1 MMTEAA
7 PLSPKVPEPVALVSC
22 MRDEGMFILEWV
34 AFHQVIG
41 FDRIVI
47 CSNDCSDGS
56 DALLDRLA
64 EAGVLTHLHNRVV
77 PGGRPQEAGLALAF
91 EHLRG
96 TDAEW
101 LCHLDAD
108 EFLNI
113 GLGQGRVQDLL
124 DVAGKGDVIALP
136 WRLFGDSGH
145 LRWPGATLPK
155 FLRCE
160 GAPDPETIS
169 HKSIYRFRRFQAA
182 TDHMP
187 IRPLIARPVVRNAAG
202 FALHSGTV
210 MDGHHIRYHPA
221 DRVWRPRKAVI
232 NHYAVRST
240 DCFALR
246 EARGRGWHS
255 DQTGKYTLGGAWHR
269 RANQNEATN
278 RSILRHWPATL
289 RRMTD
294 LRALPGVAAAEAVCT
309 AWFDAARESL
319 PLLQSLSGVI

>member
-1 MMTEAA
+1 MTEVA
-7 PLSPKVPEPVALVSC
+7 PLSPSQPEPAALVSC
-22 MRDEGMFILEWV
+22 MRDEGIFIVEGV

-56 DALLDRLA
+56 DPLLDRLQA
-64 EAGVLTHLHNRVV
+64 AGVLTHLRHRVP
-77 PGGRPQEAGLALAF
+77 PGGRPQDQGLALAF
-91 EHLRG
+91 GHLHG

-113 GLGQGRVQDLL
+113 GHGAGRVADLL
-124 DVAGKGDVIALP
+124 AVAGKGDVIALP

-145 LRWPGATLPK
+145 HRWPGATLPH

-160 GAPDPETIS
+160 SAPEPDTIS
-169 HKSIYRFRRFQAA
+169 HKAIYRFRRFQAA

-187 IRPLIARPVVRNAAG
+187 IRPLIDHPVVRNAAG

-210 MDGHHIRYHPA
+210 MDGHHIRFHPA
-221 DRVWRPRKAVI
+221 DRVWRPRLAVI
-232 NHYAVRST
+232 NHYAIRST

-246 EARGRGWHS
+246 ERRGRGWHA
-255 DQTGKYTLGGAWHR
+255 DQGGKYALEGHWHR
-269 RANQNEATN
+269 RANRNEGSN
-278 RSILRHWPATL
+278 RSILRHWPAT
-289 RRMTD
+289 RHRMAA
-294 LRALPGVAAAEAVCT
+294 LRALPGVAAAEAACV
-309 AWFDAARESL
+309 AWFEAARANL
-319 PLLQSLSGVI
+319 TVLQPLTGVI